1 MVGFLTLALKH
12 SIVPNNIMTIEYNNI
27 VLRYY
32 NIHKKE
38 KPGRIIY
45 IRVTRL
51 IIDINVFGCCLD
63 FYASLFNGDC

>member
-38 KPGRIIY
+38 QHGRIIY
-45 IRVTRL
+45 ILVGRGMKV
-51 IIDINVFGCCLD
+51 
-63 FYASLFNGDC
+63 

>member
-45 IRVTRL
+45 IRVSLVLVAIIFFEL
-51 IIDINVFGCCLD
+51 IFIIIPLILLLV
-63 FYASLFNGDC
+63 

>member
-38 KPGRIIY
+38 QHGRIIY
-45 IRVTRL
+45 IRVSLVLVAIIFFEL
-51 IIDINVFGCCLD
+51 IFIIIPLILLLV
-63 FYASLFNGDC
+63 

>member
-45 IRVTRL
+45 IGRGMKV
-51 IIDINVFGCCLD
+51 
-63 FYASLFNGDC
+63 